1 MVSDDKTTRHLPA
14 SALEP
19 GTELDRTVVKT
30 IRALAMDAVQ
40 KANSGH
46 PGMPMGMAEAAYVL
60 WSRFLKHNPSNPHWP
75 DRDRFVLSAG
85 HGSMLLYSLLHLSG
99 YDLRMSHL
107 KSFRQWGSITPGH
120 PEYGLT
126 PGVETTSGPLGQG
139 FANGVGMAIAERF
152 LAQLFNR
159 HDYRI
164 VDHCTY
170 GIVSD
175 GDLMEGISH
184 EAASIAGHLG
194 LGKLVYLY
202 DDNGISIEGSTAL
215 TFTEDVTKRF
225 EAYGWLVLE
234 VDGHNMQAVAE
245 ALRSAQREIERP
257 TLIRCHTHIA
267 KGSPNKQDTAAAHG
281 APLGQE
287 EVRLTKEQMG
297 WPLEP
302 TFVVPQEVYDY
313 FEERRVAW
321 AKEEA
326 KWQRLFSEYSSAY
339 PDLADL
345 WTQVKAG
352 QLPEGWADYLPEF
365 EAGDQIATRS
375 ASGKVLNAIAPHLPT
390 LIGGSADLAP
400 STKTYL
406 TSYGSISKSDFG
418 GRNLHFGVREHAMG
432 GILNGLALHGGI
444 IPYGGTFLV
453 FSDYMRPSIRLAAMM
468 HLPVI
473 YVFTHD
479 SIFVG
484 EDGPTHQPVEQL
496 AALRAIPGLVVI
508 RPADA
513 NETAV
518 AWRVALERRGPV
530 ALLLTRQ
537 RLPVLDRSNLGDV
550 EGVAQGAYILSG
562 SELEAPEL
570 LIFAS
575 GSEVHLAV
583 GAASELAKKGTSAR
597 VVSFPSWELF
607 EEQPQSYKEG
617 VLPTSVPL
625 RIGIEAG
632 VEQGWEKYLGSQGQM
647 ISIDRF
653 GASAPYEVL
662 AKQYGLTISDLVSKA
677 EAMLSTSEAAMGG
690 SRHLVAQSPTIAQ

>member
-1 MVSDDKTTRHLPA
+1 MSDKKTSSQLPA
-14 SALEP
+14 DSPKP
-19 GTELDRTVVKT
+19 GSDLDRITVDT

-46 PGMPMGMAEAAYVL
+46 PGMPMGMAEAAHVL
-60 WSRFLKHNPSNPHWP
+60 WSRFLKHNPTNPRWP

-99 YDLRMSHL
+99 YDLPMSQL
-107 KSFRQWGSITPGH
+107 KSFRQWGSVTPGH
-120 PEYGLT
+120 PEHGLT
-126 PGVETTSGPLGQG
+126 PGVETTTGPLGQG

-159 HDYRI
+159 DGFPI
-164 VDHCTY
+164 VDHHTY

-184 EAASIAGHLG
+184 EAGSIAGHLG
-194 LGKLVYLY
+194 LSRLIYLY

-234 VDGHNMQAVAE
+234 VDGHDMQAVAE
-245 ALRSAQREIERP
+245 ALRSAQREVQRP
-257 TLIRCHTHIA
+257 TLVRCHTHIA
-267 KGSPNKQDTAAAHG
+267 KGSPNKQDTASAHG
-281 APLGQE
+281 EPLGEE

-302 TFVVPQEVYDY
+302 TFLVPQEVYDY

-321 AKEEA
+321 AEEEA
-326 KWQRLFSEYSSAY
+326 KWQRLFSDYSAAY

-345 WTQVKAG
+345 WAQVTAG
-352 QLPEGWADYLPEF
+352 RLPQGWTDHLPNF
-365 EAGDQIATRS
+365 NAGEWMATRS
-375 ASGKVLNAIAPHLPT
+375 ASGKVLNAIASHLPT

-400 STKTYL
+400 SNKTYL
-406 TSYGSISKSDFG
+406 MDYGSISRSDLG

-444 IPYGGTFLV
+444 IPYGGTFLI

-468 HLPVI
+468 RLPVI
-473 YVFTHD
+473 YVLTHD
-479 SIFVG
+479 SIFLG

-496 AALRAIPGLVVI
+496 AALRTIPGLVVI

-513 NETAV
+513 NETAA

-537 RLPVLDRSNLGDV
+537 KLPVLDRSNLGEA
-550 EGVAQGAYILSG
+550 EGVVQGAYILSG
-562 SELEAPEL
+562 SEVEAPDL
-570 LIFAS
+570 LILAS
-575 GSEVHLAV
+575 GSEVHLAL
-583 GAASELAKKGTSAR
+583 GAATELGEKGIGAR

-607 EEQPQSYKEG
+607 EEQPQSYKEE
-617 VLPTSVPL
+617 VLPTSIPL

-632 VEQGWEKYLGSQGQM
+632 VGQGWGKYLGPQGQM
-647 ISIDRF
+647 VSIERF
-653 GASAPYEVL
+653 GASAPSEVL
-662 AKQYGLTISDLVSKA
+662 ARQYGFTISHIVSEA
-677 EAMLSTSEAAMGG
+677 EAILSAS
-690 SRHLVAQSPTIAQ
+690 

>member
-1 MVSDDKTTRHLPA
+1 MDDRDRNQSRSDLPVG
-14 SALEP
+14 SKL
-19 GTELDRTVVKT
+19 GDELDRTIVNT

-60 WSRFLKHNPSNPHWP
+60 WSRFLKHNPANPSWP

-99 YDLRMSHL
+99 YDLPMSQL

-120 PEYGLT
+120 PEHGMT
-126 PGVETTSGPLGQG
+126 PGVETTTGPLGQG

-159 HDYRI
+159 DGYPI
-164 VDHCTY
+164 VHHCTY

-194 LGKLVYLY
+194 LSKLIYLY
-202 DDNGISIEGSTAL
+202 DDNEISIEGSTAL

-225 EAYGWLVLE
+225 EAYGWLALE

-245 ALRSAQREIERP
+245 ALQSAQREDERP
-257 TLIRCHTHIA
+257 TLIRCHTQIA
-267 KGSPNKQDTAAAHG
+267 KGSPNKQGTAAAHG
-281 APLGQE
+281 APLGEE
-287 EVRLTKEQMG
+287 EVRLTKENLG

-302 TFVVPQEVYDY
+302 TFLVPSEVYDY

-321 AKEEA
+321 AKEETE
-326 KWQRLFSEYSSAY
+326 WQKLFSEYSVAY

-345 WTQVKAG
+345 WARVMAG
-352 QLPEGWADYLPEF
+352 QLPEGWTDCLPKF
-365 EAGDQIATRS
+365 EPGDQLATRS
-375 ASGKVLNAIAPHLPT
+375 ASGKVLNAIAPHMPT
-390 LIGGSADLAP
+390 LIGGSADLGP
-400 STKTYL
+400 SNKTYL
-406 TSYGSISKSDFG
+406 MGYGSISKSDFG

-444 IPYGGTFLV
+444 IPYGGTFLI
-453 FSDYMRPSIRLAAMM
+453 FTDYMKPSIRLAAMM

-479 SIFVG
+479 SFFVG

-496 AALRAIPGLVVI
+496 AALRIIPGLVII

-518 AWRVALERRGPV
+518 AWRVALERKGPV
-530 ALLLTRQ
+530 ALSLTRQ
-537 RLPVLDRSNLGDV
+537 KVPVLDFSSLGDV
-550 EGVAQGAYILSG
+550 QGVARGAYILRG
-562 SELEAPEL
+562 SDLEAPDL
-570 LIFAS
+570 LILAS
-575 GSEVHLAV
+575 GSEVHPAL
-583 GAASELAKKGTSAR
+583 GAAGELAKKGISAR

-607 EEQPQSYKEG
+607 EEQPQSYKEE

-632 VEQGWEKYLGSQGQM
+632 IGQGWGRYLGPQGQT
-647 ISIDRF
+647 IGLERF
-653 GASAPYEVL
+653 GASAPYGVL
-662 AKQYGLTISDLVSKA
+662 AEKFGFTISNIVSKA
-677 EAMLSTSEAAMGG
+677 EAMLST
-690 SRHLVAQSPTIAQ
+690 